1 MIKIKHNTAEV
12 NGKRMGLYD
21 FIVYAYERLQPL
33 EYYLLE
39 DNVCRRKYLTVK
51 DVATTGAAR
60 LRHDN
65 LPYVASLA
73 QFLIEDN
80 ASLLR

>member
-1 MIKIKHNTAEV
+1 MIKIKNNAAEV

-33 EYYLLE
+33 EAFLQI
-39 DNVCRRKYLTVK
+39 DNTYRHKYRIVK

-60 LRHDN
+60 LRTDN